1 MIQLTDQQYYENEEN
16 WGQYQYILLKEI
28 INNFY
33 IMYVGDDK
41 IINDCKRYEV
51 IFHAK
56 RGLQELNYDVGKEV
70 KALELELPQDL
81 KLMLPKDY
89 VNYVRISYVDENG
102 NLRPL
107 IKNNGS
113 AISVAYLQDNNY
125 NIMFDNDG
133 DALEG
138 TPLSETLQ
146 QQTPIFNL
154 NAPSNELGYPFEA
167 GQGYLYGAR
176 FGMDGKTANRNGSF
190 IIEKNKG
197 IIRFSSELQDK
208 TIVIEYISD
217 GLSGLGEDEIKINKL
232 AEKFLYHFIKA
243 EILTNKVGIQ
253 EYIVRRAKDEFK
265 AIRNNTKIRLMNLRY
280 DELLQSMRGQT
291 NWIK

>member
-1 MIQLTDQQYYENEEN
+1 MLQLTDQQYYEDENN
-16 WGQYQYILLKEI
+16 WGEYQYVLLKEI

-41 IINDCKRYEV
+41 VINDCKRYEV

-56 RGLQELNYDVGKEV
+56 RGLQELNYDAGREV
-70 KALELELPQDL
+70 RALELEVAQDL
-81 KLMLPKDY
+81 KMPLPKDY
-89 VNYVRISYVDENG
+89 INYVRISYVDENG

-107 IKNNGS
+107 IQNNS
-113 AISVAYLQDNNY
+113 NSISVAYLQDNNY
-125 NIMFDNDG
+125 NVMFDNNG

-146 QQTPIFNL
+146 GQSPL
-154 NAPSNELGYPFEA
+154 VNANRTSFELGYPFEA

-176 FGMDGKTANRNGSF
+176 FGMDGKKANRNGSF
-190 IIEKNKG
+190 MIEKDKG
-197 IIRFSSELQDK
+197 FIRFSSELQDK

-217 GLSGLGEDEIKINKL
+217 GLSDLSESELKVNKL
-232 AEKFLYHFIKA
+232 AEKYLYHFIKA

-280 DELLQSMRGQT
+280 DELLQSMRSQT

>member
-1 MIQLTDQQYYENEEN
+1 MAQLTDEQYYEDENN
-16 WGQYQYILLKEI
+16 WGEYQYLLLKDV

-33 IMYVGDDK
+33 LMYVGDDK
-41 IINDCKRYEV
+41 VINDCKRYEV

-56 RGLQELNYDVGKEV
+56 RGLQELNYDAGKEV
-70 KALELELPQDL
+70 KALELDVPQDL
-81 KLMLPKDY
+81 KMALPKDY
-89 VNYVRISYVDENG
+89 INYVRISYVDENG
-102 NLRPL
+102 NFRPL
-107 IKNNGS
+107 IKNNS
-113 AISVAYLQDNNY
+113 NAISVAYLQDNNY

-146 QQTPIFNL
+146 QQSPL
-154 NAPSNELGYPFEA
+154 VNANTTSFELGYPFEA

-176 FGMDGKTANRNGSF
+176 FGMDGKKANRNGSF
-190 IIEKNKG
+190 MIEKDKG

-217 GLSGLGEDEIKINKL
+217 GLSDLGESEMKVNKL
-232 AEKFLYHFIKA
+232 AEKYLYHFIKL

-253 EYIVRRAKDEFK
+253 EYAVRRAKDEFK

-280 DELLQSMRGQT
+280 DELLQSMRSQT